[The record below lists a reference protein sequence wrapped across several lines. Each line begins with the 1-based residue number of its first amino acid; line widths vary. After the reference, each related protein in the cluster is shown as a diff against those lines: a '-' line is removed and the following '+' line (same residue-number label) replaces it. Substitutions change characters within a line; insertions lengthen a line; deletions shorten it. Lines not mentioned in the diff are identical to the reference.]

1 MDSRE
6 EQIARLLNSNIVR
19 GTASDEQWVQLI
31 TDYFLTAPVEVAP
44 LSGSDSESDSPDTDS
59 SPQTTD
65 AEEDEDTTEE
75 RPLLSDPVAETL
87 QSVRHYVSENSAQEI
102 ERARDYK
109 CSCTF
114 NDGVPCYTRYTPEE
128 MVKRRDQINEMTNG
142 K

>member
-19 GTASDEQWVQLI
+19 GTASDEQWLQLI
-31 TDYFLTAPVEVAP
+31 TDYFLTVPVEVAP
-44 LSGSDSESDSPDTDS
+44 LSGPDSESDTDS
-59 SPQTTD
+59 SPQTTG

-75 RPLLSDPVAETL
+75 RPLLNDPVAETL
-87 QSVRHYVSENSAQEI
+87 QSVWHYVSEDSAQEI
-102 ERARDYK
+102 ERAHDYR

-128 MVKRRDQINEMTNG
+128 MVKRRDQMNEMTNG

>member
-44 LSGSDSESDSPDTDS
+44 LSGSDSDTDS
-59 SPQTTD
+59 SPQTTG

-75 RPLLSDPVAETL
+75 RSLLNDPVAEIL
-87 QSVRHYVSENSAQEI
+87 QSVRHYVSEDSAQEI
-102 ERARDYK
+102 ERA
-109 CSCTF
+109 CVVANT
-114 NDGVPCYTRYTPEE
+114 V
-128 MVKRRDQINEMTNG
+128 VVA
-142 K
+142 